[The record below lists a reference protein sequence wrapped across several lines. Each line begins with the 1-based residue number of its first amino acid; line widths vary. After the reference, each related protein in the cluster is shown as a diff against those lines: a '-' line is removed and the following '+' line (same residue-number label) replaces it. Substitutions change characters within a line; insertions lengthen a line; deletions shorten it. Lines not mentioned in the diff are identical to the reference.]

1 MSHGLVSP
9 AFSVSETFLTAAL
22 PRTAALERVQWP
34 RRSGDKLSLQPS
46 AHSIV
51 RVMNACPVPVPSF
64 AESFRTPGHPST
76 FLLITAA
83 VTLFSLL
90 TLEPVTPSAPPDRLY
105 LPHVRLPWSAGLSDY
120 SSPVSLPWIDL
131 IIRRKEGVIW
141 GLLALGLAGGCRLC
155 ADGEGSSPG
164 RPGTCL
170 GGTTSLWGSC
180 HCRFLVL

>member
-1 MSHGLVSP
+1 M
-9 AFSVSETFLTAAL
+9 
-22 PRTAALERVQWP
+22 
-34 RRSGDKLSLQPS
+34 LSLQPS

-90 TLEPVTPSAPPDRLY
+90 TLEPVTPSAPPDRRY

-164 RPGTCL
+164 RLGTCL